1 MKQQNER
8 HTQEQRHM
16 MQLIRR
22 RMTQKVKPSGKAYN
36 RKNKSYDKKNDL
48 GLVLEN
54 LKEGYD
60 MKKVVHNLVNEI

>member
-16 MQLIRR
+16 AQLIRR

-36 RKNKSYDKKNDL
+36 RKNKSYDK
-48 GLVLEN
+48 
-54 LKEGYD
+54 
-60 MKKVVHNLVNEI
+60 EI

>member
-22 RMTQKVKPSGKAYN
+22 RMTQKVKPSGKTYN
-36 RKNKSYDKKNDL
+36 RKNKSYDK
-48 GLVLEN
+48 
-54 LKEGYD
+54 
-60 MKKVVHNLVNEI
+60 EI